1 VLVNIQAALKLALIY
16 GSFLRALS
24 ESQFFAQQK
33 MVELRSSPEMRASLR
48 PFTSTRPA
56 VVPCHRHPPRFSEQ
70 KKRGLKSPRFLK
82 SPDSHYSASAFSDR

>member
-33 MVELRSSPEMRASLR
+33 MVELRSSLEGTASLR
-48 PFTSTRPA
+48 PSPTRALPLETL
-56 VVPCHRHPPRFSEQ
+56 VSC
-70 KKRGLKSPRFLK
+70 
-82 SPDSHYSASAFSDR
+82 